1 MKKEIISIPIEII
14 GNKIYIIRGKKIML
28 DFNLAEMYETET
40 RLLNE
45 AVRRNIDRFP
55 DDFMF
60 LLSEKEESSLISQFA
75 ISKKG
80 KGGRRK
86 PLLAFTEQGVAMLS
100 SVLKS
105 KRAIQV
111 NIQIMRTFTK
121 LREFLITH
129 EELRDKIVEI
139 EEKYD
144 GQFKTVFEAI
154 QRLVMPEEE
163 ESTKKMGY
171 QME

>member
-1 MKKEIISIPIEII
+1 
-14 GNKIYIIRGKKIML
+14 
-28 DFNLAEMYETET
+28 
-40 RLLNE
+40 
-45 AVRRNIDRFP
+45 
-55 DDFMF
+55 
-60 LLSEKEESSLISQFA
+60 
-75 ISKKG
+75 
-80 KGGRRK
+80 
-86 PLLAFTEQGVAMLS
+86 
-100 SVLKS
+100 
-105 KRAIQV
+105 
-111 NIQIMRTFTK
+111 MRTFTK